1 MRILALAGAFGLA
14 LVASSQ
20 IAVTSAEA
28 FPAQG
33 PRYCAQYRG
42 GGENCGFYTF
52 DQCLAAL
59 SGNGGL
65 CIVAPLQ
72 VEVRTVLTP
81 RGPRTLV
88 RDAID

>member
-20 IAVTSAEA
+20 IAVTTAEA
-28 FPAQG
+28 FPGQ
-33 PRYCAQYRG
+33 RYCAQYRG
-42 GGENCGFYTF
+42 GGENCGFYSF
-52 DQCLAAL
+52 NQCLAAL
-59 SGNGGL
+59 SGNGGM
-65 CIVAPLQ
+65 CIVAPIQ